1 MVTFTGP
8 GDNSFT
14 LFSAPGDPNAD
25 LHLFERFTYQFDG
38 LPATGDYTLHVRDTG
53 ATDVGVLSSWSVEV
67 DYAGYQCDAFTPA
80 QVVDQLLGRT
90 VPGGVN
96 DFDLN
101 DDGRIDAADVVRVL
115 AP

>member
-1 MVTFTGP
+1 
-8 GDNSFT
+8 
-14 LFSAPGDPNAD
+14 
-25 LHLFERFTYQFDG
+25 
-38 LPATGDYTLHVRDTG
+38 
-53 ATDVGVLSSWSVEV
+53 VEV